1 MQAKKALEE
10 KDYLSL
16 LLPEGMLAYFQ
27 VTEMKKQAGQFEI
40 YLEEKN
46 IPPTPFSKDKLTSKG
61 FYEEVTVQ
69 DFPLRGKACF
79 LKVKRRRWL
88 NETTGQTISRD
99 WDLVA
104 KGTRMTGEF
113 ATFLKGIIR

>member
-1 MQAKKALEE
+1 MQAKKALDE

-69 DFPLRGKACF
+69 DFPLRGKAYAA
-79 LKVKRRRWL
+79 V
-88 NETTGQTISRD
+88 S
-99 WDLVA
+99 
-104 KGTRMTGEF
+104 
-113 ATFLKGIIR
+113 